1 MKYQKGLVSLLAFGL
16 SMLVLVSSCAT
27 AKNSFDP
34 SLPEV
39 SLYKATESDIRQYGK
54 NFSENPYMEPR
65 TLVRGKLNEFFIV
78 RVYFNLP
85 ADTMVAILATA
96 TSPSGEEV
104 ARVYDIQGL
113 KDFWWALTITDNDS
127 GLYDRNLTAIERSC
141 IPSFDFKQ
149 RSGKRSLFIP
159 FIGKNPIPRP
169 ATLSVQVVLDSGTT
183 GQYSF
188 TLE

>member
-1 MKYQKGLVSLLAFGL
+1 
-16 SMLVLVSSCAT
+16 
-27 AKNSFDP
+27 
-34 SLPEV
+34 
-39 SLYKATESDIRQYGK
+39 
-54 NFSENPYMEPR
+54 MEPR

-78 RVYFNLP
+78 RVDFNLP

-127 GLYDRNLTAIERSC
+127 GLYDRKLTAIERSC

-149 RSGKRSLFIP
+149 RAGKRSLFIP

>member
-1 MKYQKGLVSLLAFGL
+1 
-16 SMLVLVSSCAT
+16 MLVLVSSCAT

-78 RVYFNLP
+78 RVDFNLP

-96 TSPSGEEV
+96 TSP
-104 ARVYDIQGL
+104 
-113 KDFWWALTITDNDS
+113 
-127 GLYDRNLTAIERSC
+127 
-141 IPSFDFKQ
+141 
-149 RSGKRSLFIP
+149 
-159 FIGKNPIPRP
+159 
-169 ATLSVQVVLDSGTT
+169 
-183 GQYSF
+183 
-188 TLE
+188 